1 MGKKNLSDLSA
12 AEKSEIVQCLGQ
24 DMKTLDISRKLKCD
38 HRTIKRFVADS
49 EHTRVRA
56 DKGKMRKVSAR
67 QIRRIKRAAAKMP
80 LQSCKQTLVGVPP
93 TLRLAVVRKPSIR
106 PALNNIH
113 RQKQLQ

>member
-1 MGKKNLSDLSA
+1 MGKKKDLSA

-24 DMKTLDISRKLKCD
+24 GMKTLDISRKLKRD

-67 QIRRIKRAAAKMP
+67 QIRWD
-80 LQSCKQTLVGVPP
+80 
-93 TLRLAVVRKPSIR
+93 
-106 PALNNIH
+106 
-113 RQKQLQ
+113 